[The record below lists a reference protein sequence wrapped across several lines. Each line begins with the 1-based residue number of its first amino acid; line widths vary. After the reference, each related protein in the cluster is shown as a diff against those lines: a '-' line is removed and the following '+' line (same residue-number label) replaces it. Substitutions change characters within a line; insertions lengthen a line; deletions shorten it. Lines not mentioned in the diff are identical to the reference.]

1 MRPGGAFLA
10 PATGVAVQ
18 TVYYTFRT
26 KAKLLCEVVDV
37 TVAGEDEPIPVAQRQ
52 WMQETLSS
60 SSAQRVLAL
69 AVEHGTGIYERAAPL
84 WPAVNAAAAG
94 DPYIEQYWRGVAAMR
109 RAGQGR
115 LVARLSQLGALREG
129 LSLERATD
137 LVVVLFGHDVFRG
150 VVEAGWTIPSYK
162 AWLFATLVQQLLNER
177 LDPQAFQDLSYGE
190 LVPEL

>member
-1 MRPGGAFLA
+1 
-10 PATGVAVQ
+10 
-18 TVYYTFRT
+18 
-26 KAKLLCEVVDV
+26 
-37 TVAGEDEPIPVAQRQ
+37 
-52 WMQETLSS
+52 
-60 SSAQRVLAL
+60 
-69 AVEHGTGIYERAAPL
+69 
-84 WPAVNAAAAG
+84 
-94 DPYIEQYWRGVAAMR
+94 MR